1 MSQNVSALQTTTEYQ
16 DQKAAGCQCDDTSC
30 ISKENVENMTS
41 DNHIGDIDCKNVTSP
56 AVLINSFCS
65 AELYKSMNGQSAAS
79 GSCRGEFSTEE
90 GNKYSSA
97 AEKYSTESEVS
108 TLDFSGSS
116 TPSEACSSR
125 DERNGAKGWAS
136 ECIMKP
142 LELPPAKIVDSNIL
156 HSTLSENCVSVN
168 PEVGYQDGS
177 PSATGSLKRSYGNDH
192 LKYGSPIR
200 NMQNK
205 QEPPSQSQT
214 VADNDGTDDLVD
226 VRVCDICGDV
236 GREALLAL
244 CSKCTDGAEHI
255 YCMRIKMDTVPDG
268 DWMCEECMST
278 QEPKRQKQAEGEKSD
293 HPANASYLEEV
304 NRGLVKNH
312 SRVEHT
318 DEMRIK
324 DSRKVSCLSGKRPGS
339 DRDEGRVIKRRSLDG
354 SMEQLK
360 SSGCGGKTL
369 LSGVSSIK
377 LMKKE
382 KYETRQVS
390 SFNVQSAKKE
400 NEQATSPPGHRSL
413 KHGSYREVKPALKS
427 GAFEKGGHKL
437 SKSGSGEKMLLTR
450 VSSLKIK
457 GKEAARQV
465 PSVGHQS
472 PKEVAEQRNSP
483 QGHQSPRSQPQFRIG
498 KLCKSKSINIPESNK
513 EVRWQSKDIH
523 ADGSSKESADRPSN
537 KKFPER
543 KLFKSLSFNAVNSV
557 PPNVSD
563 APSCPTKKDLRYGSG
578 KGSTKKYG
586 LGGVSTP
593 RLGLQFSAS
602 DGMKV
607 DTHRTKVGS
616 DMTPHSLRNKVQ
628 EVKAIQA
635 NGNPN
640 VKPCGP
646 AVSQRQSCAN
656 TSVARSLAEPVS
668 FSHPSDGSRSPGKN
682 VSSCPDHKAKDYP
695 QKSEVECASGAH
707 KGQSVASDKVL
718 PINSHPMKEM
728 HEPPPGAVVFSG
740 ISAVPESE
748 FVWKGAFKLEKSCKL
763 PNECSGIQAH
773 LSTCASSKVVDL
785 VHKFCPKL
793 LLKEAPRIG
802 TWPIQFQRKLPTEQ
816 DIAVYFFAEDLESYS
831 RSYKMILE
839 GMVKYDLALEAD
851 LDGVQLLVF
860 PSSLLP
866 IRSQRWN
873 ALSFLWGVFRVKK
886 VDNSIV
892 HSPRMDV
899 ADLNQV
905 AGSGDSMLLQSS
917 GSTASVDQSFKHDV
931 TPLKKYLGSQET
943 DNACCK
949 ADSIQPADDSTKRER
964 PSVLVLCHDGD
975 EKEDRQTHQDRKSL
989 TMACTP
995 PEQPDGE
1002 NMVYLAVDPDVNC
1015 KGPSLVWQ
1023 EETRPDVASG
1033 SSFSVD
1039 SGPSGSSDGG
1049 GCAKPDDGQVEQ
1061 YDLNL
1066 DLSLQTGSERVADI
1080 DLNLDLV
1087 LGFPQT
1093 NEYQPKHVP
1102 KDKTN
1107 DASNS
1112 LVLSLGMPCW
1122 T

>member
-1 MSQNVSALQTTTEYQ
+1 
-16 DQKAAGCQCDDTSC
+16 
-30 ISKENVENMTS
+30 MTS
-41 DNHIGDIDCKNVTSP
+41 NNQIGDVDCKNVTST
-56 AVLINSFCS
+56 AASINSFCS
-65 AELYKSMNGQSAAS
+65 AELDKSMNDQSAAS
-79 GSCRGEFSTEE
+79 GSSRGESSIEE

-97 AEKYSTESEVS
+97 AEKHSTESELS

-125 DERNGAKGWAS
+125 DEQNGAKGWAS
-136 ECIMKP
+136 ECTMKP
-142 LELPPAKIVDSNIL
+142 LESPPAKLVDSNVFGNI
-156 HSTLSENCVSVN
+156 LSEEKCVSVN
-168 PEVGYQDGS
+168 PEAGYEDGS
-177 PSATGSLKRSYGNDH
+177 PSATGSLKRSYGNEH
-192 LKYGSPIR
+192 LKYGLPIR

-205 QEPPSQSQT
+205 QEPPSSQSQT

-244 CSKCTDGAEHI
+244 CSKCSDGAEHI
-255 YCMRIKMDTVPDG
+255 YCMRIKMDTIPDG
-268 DWMCEECMST
+268 DWMCEECMGM
-278 QEPKRQKQAEGEKSD
+278 QEHKRQKQVEGEKSD

-304 NRGLVKNH
+304 NRCLVKKH
-312 SRVEHT
+312 SGVEHT

-324 DSRKVSCLSGKRPGS
+324 YSRKVSCLSGKRPGS
-339 DRDEGRVIKRRSLDG
+339 DVDEGRVLKRSRLGG

-360 SSGCGGKTL
+360 SSGCGGRTL
-369 LSGVSSIK
+369 LSRVSSIK
-377 LMKKE
+377 PMKKE
-382 KYETRQVS
+382 EYETCQVS

-400 NEQATSPPGHRSL
+400 NEQASSPPGHRSL
-413 KHGSYREVKPALKS
+413 KHGSYREVKPALKN
-427 GAFEKGGHKL
+427 GAFEKGGHQL
-437 SKSGSGEKMLLTR
+437 NKSGSGEKMLLTGF
-450 VSSLKIK
+450 SSLKIK

-465 PSVGHQS
+465 PFVGHQS
-472 PKEVAEQRNSP
+472 PKEVVEQQNSP
-483 QGHQSPRSQPQFRIG
+483 QSHQSPRSQPQFRIAG

-523 ADGSSKESADRPSN
+523 ADGSSKESTDRPSN

-557 PPNVSD
+557 PSNVSD
-563 APSCPTKKDLRYGSG
+563 APSSYTKQDLRYGSG

-586 LGGVSTP
+586 LGGVRTP
-593 RLGLQFSAS
+593 RLGLQFSAPG
-602 DGMKV
+602 GMKV
-607 DTHRTKVGS
+607 DAHRTKAGS
-616 DMTPHSLRNKVQ
+616 DMTPRSLRNKVQ

-640 VKPCGP
+640 VKPCPP
-646 AVSQRQSCAN
+646 AASQWQSCAN
-656 TSVARSLAEPVS
+656 TLVARSLAEPVS
-668 FSHPSDGSRSPGKN
+668 FSRPSDGIRSPGKN
-682 VSSCPDHKAKDYP
+682 VSSCADQKAKGSP
-695 QKSEVECASGAH
+695 KKSEAECASGAL
-707 KGQSVASDKVL
+707 KGQLVASDKVL

-728 HEPPPGAVVFSG
+728 HEPPPAAVVFSG

-748 FVWKGAFKLEKSCKL
+748 FIWKGAFKLEKSCKL
-763 PNECSGIQAH
+763 PNDCSGIQAH

-793 LLKEAPRIG
+793 LLKEVPRIG

-892 HSPRMDV
+892 HSPIMDV
-899 ADLNQV
+899 ANLNQV
-905 AGSGDSMLLQSS
+905 PGSGDSMLLQCS
-917 GSTASVDQSFKHDV
+917 GSTASVDQSFKHDA
-931 TPLKKYLGSQET
+931 TPLKKYLGSLET
-943 DNACCK
+943 ENACCK
-949 ADSIQPADDSTKRER
+949 ADSIQPPDDSTKKER
-964 PSVLVLCHDGD
+964 SSGHVLCHDDD

-989 TMACTP
+989 SMACTP

-1015 KGPSLVWQ
+1015 KVPSLVWQ

-1066 DLSLQTGSERVADI
+1066 DLSLQTGSERVAEI

-1093 NEYQPKHVP
+1093 NNYQPKHFP
-1102 KDKTN
+1102 KDKNN
-1107 DASNS
+1107 DGSNS
-1112 LVLSLGMPCW
+1112 LVLSLGMPC
-1122 T
+1122 